1 MGTCYNKIEIN
12 TPIEKVWETI
22 NDFHDGSWAPGVV
35 TSMDKVGDKTG
46 NEIGAQRVIN
56 NAFHETLIE
65 FNPEQYRFA
74 YSIDDGPGP
83 VAQDAVSD
91 YVGVVQMTATDNGC
105 EVVWSSSF
113 KSENSDE
120 VANFCNPIY
129 QALLSVLKE
138 TLS

>member
-1 MGTCYNKIEIN
+1 MGTCYNKIQIN

-22 NDFHDGSWAPGVV
+22 NDFHDGSWAPGVI

-65 FNPEQYRFA
+65 FNPQQYKFA

-83 VAQDAVSD
+83 VAKDAVAN
-91 YVGVVQMTATDNGC
+91 YVGVVQLTATENGC
-105 EVVWSSSF
+105 QAEWSSAFDSTNAN
-113 KSENSDE
+113 EVSD
-120 VANFCNPIY
+120 FCNPIY
-129 QALLSVLKE
+129 QALLGALKQ